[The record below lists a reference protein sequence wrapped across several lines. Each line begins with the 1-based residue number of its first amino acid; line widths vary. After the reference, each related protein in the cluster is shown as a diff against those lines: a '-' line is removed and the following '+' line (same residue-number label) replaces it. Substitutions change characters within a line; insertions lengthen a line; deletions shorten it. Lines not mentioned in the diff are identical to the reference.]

1 MDRIYKYNPNI
12 SYNPNGGRYLQ
23 LITAKNL
30 YIQNITVAE
39 NDGHSDSFHVKF
51 PNVFTNYP
59 LGAVRV
65 EDQKFKDW
73 DHYKFTIWQLQ
84 LNFVVFCASSA
95 CGVSVE
101 HLNAKEPMIRSIYR
115 FHVYYHIRRILKILE
130 IPLPYEN
137 SFNQYN
143 NPYNHEKFIG
153 ICSEYGVSNDLTKWR
168 KQKYFSTWQSRAWET
183 GKPGMSN
190 INENSF
196 SRWII
201 EKSDGLTMLG
211 LQKLSGSV
219 RHDAYLILTSQT
231 STRGPIVGI
240 ESRNLD
246 AQHTFLNTFENI
258 VNRRVNISED
268 IRRFQK
274 TLQYARSKVDYVI
287 GEFIYMLPSNMNLQ
301 IEKVKDYN
309 NKILISSPSFKIG
322 TNLKINL
329 DGEQVKLKDKP
340 DVKSKE
346 VEMVKT
352 EPDVKPKVITKP
364 DIKSNKEHK
373 QDVKPNIELKH
384 DVMLITTKPDTNKI
398 TYEEEK
404 VALYWELQLY
414 LQYGGCSSD
423 LRSICLC
430 HEICVYQ
437 DSNTCDKCPQIL
449 RQPTNCFLC
458 SIQDP

>member
-1 MDRIYKYNPNI
+1 M
-12 SYNPNGGRYLQ
+12 S
-23 LITAKNL
+23 AKDL

-39 NDGHSDSFHVKF
+39 NDGHSDSFQVKF

-65 EDQKFKDW
+65 EDQRFKDW
-73 DHYKFTIWQLQ
+73 DHYKFTIWQSQ
-84 LNFVVFCASSA
+84 LNFVVFCASSS

-168 KQKYFSTWQSRAWET
+168 NQKYFSTWQSRAWET
-183 GKPGMSN
+183 NKPGMSY

-211 LQKLSGSV
+211 LQKLSETV
-219 RHDAYLILTSQT
+219 RDYTNLILTSQT
-231 STRGPIVGI
+231 STRGLIIGH
-240 ESRNLD
+240 ETRNLD
-246 AQHTFLNTFENI
+246 AQQTFLNTFKNTE
-258 VNRRVNISED
+258 NRRVNIPED

-274 TLQYARSKVDYVI
+274 TLQYVRSKVDYVI
-287 GEFIYMLPSNMNLQ
+287 GEFIYMLPSDMNLR
-301 IEKVKDYN
+301 IGMVKNYN
-309 NKILISSPSFKIG
+309 NKILILSLSFKIG

-329 DGEQVKLKDKP
+329 NGEQAKLKDKP

-346 VEMVKT
+346 IEMVKT
-352 EPDVKPKVITKP
+352 EPDVKLKVITKP
-364 DIKSNKEHK
+364 NIEPNEKRK
-373 QDVKPNIELKH
+373 QDVKPNIKSNEELKH
-384 DVMLITTKPDTNKI
+384 DTNKI

-404 VALYWELQLY
+404 VAL
-414 LQYGGCSSD
+414 
-423 LRSICLC
+423 
-430 HEICVYQ
+430 
-437 DSNTCDKCPQIL
+437 IL
-449 RQPTNCFLC
+449 GTTAVFTVLWMFK
-458 SIQDP
+458 